1 MFTLDVFDAADLGRA
16 IRSLR
21 KERGWTQVEL
31 AEWLAVSPPTVIRL
45 ERGGP
50 VAMPVVMRAL
60 SLLGARAVVVP
71 KWASVEATGEE
82 PPRG

>member
-1 MFTLDVFDAADLGRA
+1 MLTFDIFDAVDLGRA
-16 IRSLR
+16 IRRLR

-31 AEWLAVSPPTVIRL
+31 AEWLAVSPPTVIRM

-50 VAMPVVMRAL
+50 VAMPVAMRAVR
-60 SLLGARAVVVP
+60 LLGARAVVVP